1 MRQMRKQ
8 MLQTMGQ
15 QEEDNAP
22 IQPVGLQFYRQILG
36 PRVSPVMG
44 REALNVSAALDAL
57 VGCHARLS
65 SGYTGAEAE
74 EFGEHQRR
82 CYMAMKPGPIVSG
95 ELRPQVIDQR
105 EPEVALS
112 PCSEHRVDD
121 SHPRHGGA
129 EPGHV
134 EASENSESSQVVLE
148 LQQLREQ
155 VKLINEALSPEALQK
170 QVLSVLPSLTPL
182 QATWV
187 LNRKRPIGLVFLG
200 AAEFG

>member
-1 MRQMRKQ
+1 DSSPPAAVRLSQVEAQAWSGGFGAVAPPPMPV
-8 MLQTMGQ
+8 LQEPSGPQ
-15 QEEDNAP
+15 QSVLRHHTSAS
-22 IQPVGLQFYRQILG
+22 
-36 PRVSPVMG
+36 SPV
-44 REALNVSAALDAL
+44 
-57 VGCHARLS
+57 
-65 SGYTGAEAE
+65 
-74 EFGEHQRR
+74 
-82 CYMAMKPGPIVSG
+82 KPGPIVSG

-182 QATWV
+182 QAV
-187 LNRKRPIGLVFLG
+187 PLEPVQEAEEVSLDSRRQCHQSLSKRLRRQQCLTHLQQSRQAGLAG
-200 AAEFG
+200 